1 MRTCACVVLLTLLAG
16 TVQADDPVTVTV
28 AVASNFSR
36 TATELAARFS
46 GETGMAIRLS
56 NGSTGLLYA
65 QILNGA
71 PFDVFLAAD
80 VERPALLEHSGHAV
94 AGSRFTYARGGL
106 ALWSRDAT
114 DCLGMLKDV
123 NAGRVALANPA
134 TAPYGRAAMEFLINE
149 GHWAVVSGRAV
160 YGENAMQALQFA
172 ATGNAVVGV
181 IASAQL
187 VDPHLPESACVWNV
201 PTESHGS
208 IEQQAVLLKNAAGN
222 DAAQRFIEFIRSDV
236 ALEIIE
242 RHGYGVSP

>member
-1 MRTCACVVLLTLLAG
+1 MRTCACVVLLALLAG
-16 TVQADDPVTVTV
+16 TVQADDPVTV

-36 TATELAARFS
+36 AALELAARFS
-46 GETGMAIRLS
+46 GETGMATRLS

-94 AGSRFTYARGGL
+94 TGSRFTYARGGL
-106 ALWSRDAT
+106 ALWSRDAA
-114 DCLGMLKDV
+114 DCLATLKDV

-134 TAPYGRAAMEFLINE
+134 TAPYGRAAVEFLTNE
-149 GHWAVVSGRAV
+149 GHWEVVSGRAV

-187 VDPHLPESACVWNV
+187 VDSHLPESACVWNV
-201 PTESHGS
+201 PAESHGS
-208 IEQQAVLLKNAAGN
+208 IEQQAVLLKNAADN
-222 DAAQRFIEFIRSDV
+222 DAAQRFIEFMQSDV

-242 RHGYGVSP
+242 RHGYEVSP